1 MRHKTS
7 VVVPNLRQKNGALRD
22 FTLSSGAPSV
32 VTLSRD
38 AWTMRNVGLLL
49 IFALLAGAGTAV
61 SPCVLPVLPAL
72 LSAGATGGRRRPL
85 GIVLG
90 LALTFTL
97 TVALLAKVVSGVG
110 LGDGA
115 LRDIAIAVLVIFG
128 IALAVPAWAARIEA
142 PLSRLARFGPKDT
155 GEGFGSGLAVG
166 AALGFVYTPC
176 AGPILAAV
184 ISVGATTGTTL
195 RTFLIA
201 LAYAIGSAIVL
212 LVLMVGGRRLIPRTL
227 NVQRVLGA
235 VLILTAVAMIARLDV
250 RAEKAIAEHAP
261 NANLTA
267 GLEDSSAV
275 GKRLNTLRPKA
286 KFAERTA
293 AGPRSKLRVLGTA
306 PDFTGTQRWFN
317 SQPLSLAKLRGRVV
331 LIDFWTYTCI
341 NCIRTLPYLK
351 AWDARYRKAG
361 LTIVGVHSPEFSFE
375 KDAGNVQ
382 NAIRSFGIRYPVVQ
396 DNNLATWQ
404 AWGNQYWPAEYLI
417 DAQGRV
423 RHVHFGEGEYRQ
435 SEDAIRSLLA
445 ERDGSLGGMAKPRDP
460 FTISAQATPET
471 YLGSAR
477 AQRWEPRN
485 TSPASLPLSHFALGG
500 NWHVTPEDATAG
512 RGATIGAHVLARHVY
527 LVLGGR
533 GDVGVEV
540 DGHRTKTVH
549 VTRQRLYTLADFPRA
564 GEHVLR
570 LTVAPGISGFAFTFG

>member
-1 MRHKTS
+1 M
-7 VVVPNLRQKNGALRD
+7 
-22 FTLSSGAPSV
+22 
-32 VTLSRD
+32 
-38 AWTMRNVGLLL
+38 GLLL
-49 IFALLAGAGTAV
+49 VFALLAGAGTAV

-110 LGDGA
+110 LGDAA
-115 LRDIAIAVLVIFG
+115 LRDLAIVVLVVFG
-128 IALAVPAWAARIEA
+128 LALVVPAWAARIEA
-142 PLSRLARFGPKDT
+142 PLSRLARFGPKDA
-155 GEGFGSGLAVG
+155 GDGFASGLAVG

-195 RTFLIA
+195 RTFLVA
-201 LAYAIGSAIVL
+201 LAYALGSAVVL
-212 LVLMVGGRRLIPRTL
+212 LILMAGGRRLIPRTAA
-227 NVQRVLGA
+227 VQRVLGG
-235 VLILTAVAMIARLDV
+235 VLVLTAVAMIARLDV
-250 RAEKAIAEHAP
+250 RVEKSIAQHAP
-261 NANLTA
+261 NANLAA
-267 GLEDSSAV
+267 GLEDSKAV
-275 GKRLNTLRPKA
+275 GRRLDRLRPKA
-286 KFAERTA
+286 RFAERAA
-293 AGPRSKLRVLGTA
+293 AGPRSRLPVLGKA

-317 SQPLSLAKLRGRVV
+317 SQPLTLASLHGRVV

-341 NCIRTLPYLK
+341 NCIRTLPYLE
-351 AWDARYRKAG
+351 AWDARYRRAG

-375 KDAGNVQ
+375 KEAGNVQ
-382 NAIRSFGIRYPVVQ
+382 NAIRQFGIRYPVVQ
-396 DNNLATWQ
+396 DNDLATWQ

-423 RHVHFGEGEYRQ
+423 RHVHFGEGEYAQ
-435 SEDAIRSLLA
+435 SEAAIRSLLA
-445 ERDGSLGGMAKPRDP
+445 ERDGRLGGMAKPHDP

-477 AQRWEPRN
+477 AERWAPRD
-485 TSPASLPLSHFALGG
+485 TPPASLPLSHFALGG
-500 NWHVTPEDATAG
+500 TWNVTAERATAV

-527 LVLGGR
+527 LVLGGN
-533 GDVGVEV
+533 GTVGVEV
-540 DGHRTKTVH
+540 DGRHTRTVR

-570 LTVAPGISGFAFTFG
+570 LSVTPGVSGFAFTFG